1 MTSKWII
8 KQIVNGKSVESSAE
22 QAKFRFNLIIIMW
35 TIKQAEE
42 TFRNQIPWKFNFY
55 WVINSAELLDD
66 LSSHRRRSPPL
77 SASDVDLTFGSSPE
91 KGAFRCTSVR
101 GWIKMIYTM
110 INAAAWNFGA
120 EKT

>member
-55 WVINSAELLDD
+55 WVINSAEILDD
-66 LSSHRRRSPPL
+66 LPSHRSLRRYQHPM
-77 SASDVDLTFGSSPE
+77 LT
-91 KGAFRCTSVR
+91 
-101 GWIKMIYTM
+101 
-110 INAAAWNFGA
+110 
-120 EKT
+120 

>member
-8 KQIVNGKSVESSAE
+8 KQIVNGKSVESSTE

-42 TFRNQIPWKFNFY
+42 TFRNRIPWKFNFY
-55 WVINSAELLDD
+55 WVINSSAELLDD
-66 LSSHRRRSPPL
+66 LSSHRCAPPL
-77 SASDVDLTFGSSPE
+77 SASDVDLTFGSPE
-91 KGAFRCTSVR
+91 KGAFRCASVR

-110 INAAAWNFGA
+110 INAAWYFGA